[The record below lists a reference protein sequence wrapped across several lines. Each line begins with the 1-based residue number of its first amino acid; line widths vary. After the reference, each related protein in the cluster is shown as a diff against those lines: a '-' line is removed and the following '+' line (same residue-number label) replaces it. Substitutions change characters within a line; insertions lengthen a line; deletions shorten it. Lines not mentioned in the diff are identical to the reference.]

1 MVFVCLSVAL
11 LYYKYLNPKTWENM
25 ECECIE
31 TNVACIRHA
40 VQLMLHH
47 SVPIR
52 ISSKFLYK
60 KTNMKFI
67 ETD

>member
-1 MVFVCLSVAL
+1 MVFVCLSLAL
-11 LYYKYLNPKTWENM
+11 LYYKYLDPKTWENM

-40 VQLMLHH
+40 AQLMLHH

-52 ISSKFLYK
+52 ISSKFL
-60 KTNMKFI
+60 
-67 ETD
+67 